1 MADRSVPILI
11 IGAGPCGLGAAY
23 RLHEQGRVDFL
34 VVETTDHPGG
44 LATSYL
50 DEQGFTWD
58 VGGHV
63 VHSHYDYFD
72 AVFKKAL
79 GKDTYQHQR
88 ESWVWM
94 LQRFVPYPFQNNLR
108 YLPKK
113 VLDECVQGLLK
124 LAKKL
129 PARYS
134 TKPKN
139 FRAWILASFGTGIAK
154 HFLFPYNL
162 KLWQHPLEKMTAA
175 WVGDRVATV
184 DIDKTLI
191 NIELKKD
198 DIAWGPNHV
207 FYFPKTGGTGT
218 VWRRIAAM
226 LPAER
231 FLYETSVVS
240 VDPIVHTAKLSN
252 GDTIHYQHLIS
263 SMPLN
268 QLLNSSHLPT
278 RVPAALSPNKI
289 KQICTSSTVHVV
301 GIGLEGKPHP
311 QLHTKCW
318 MYFPESN
325 VPFFRVTVFSNYSPA
340 NVPDSKRHWSLMCE
354 VSESTQK
361 PLSENKNYSTKNR
374 QKLIDSVLKGLHRAQ
389 LIGDEDTVVSTWTH
403 TAPLGYPTPTLARDR
418 YLGAALKA
426 LDKWQIYSRG
436 RFGAWKYEVSNMD
449 HTFMQG
455 VEVVNR
461 ITMGDPEAE
470 VTLLHPN
477 QVNHR

>member
-23 RLHEQGRVDFL
+23 RLHEQGHADFL
-34 VVETTDHPGG
+34 VVEAAGHPGG

-63 VHSHYDYFD
+63 VHSHYEYFD
-72 AVFKKAL
+72 RVFHQAL
-79 GKDTYQHQR
+79 DNNYYQHQR

-94 LQRFVPYPFQNNLR
+94 LQRFIPYPFQNNLR

-113 VLDECVQGLLK
+113 IMQSCVDGLLA
-124 LAKKL
+124 LTKKT
-129 PARYS
+129 S
-134 TKPKN
+134 SKPTN
-139 FRAWILASFGTGIAK
+139 FREWILASFGDGIAK

-184 DIDKTLI
+184 DINRTLD
-191 NIELKKD
+191 NIAHQRD
-198 DIAWGPNHV
+198 DVSWGPNHV

-218 VWRRIAAM
+218 IWRRIAST
-226 LPAER
+226 LPRER
-231 FLYETSVVS
+231 FMYHTTVEAIDVAK
-240 VDPIVHTAKLSN
+240 HTARLST
-252 GDTIHYQHLIS
+252 GEHITYTHLIS

-268 QLLNSSHLPT
+268 QLVKISRLPT
-278 RVPAALSPNKI
+278 PTPAALTKTRI
-289 KQICTSSTVHVV
+289 KQICTYSSVHVI
-301 GIGLEGKPHP
+301 GIGLTGRPHKK
-311 QLHTKCW
+311 LATKCW
-318 MYFPESN
+318 MYFPEST

-340 NVPDSKRHWSLMCE
+340 NVPDASQHWSLMCE
-354 VSESTQK
+354 VSESMK
-361 PLSENKNYSTKNR
+361 INDSEQEIYSDKKAQELIKKVIAGLR
-374 QKLIDSVLKGLHRAQ
+374 SVKLITANDQV
-389 LIGDEDTVVSTWTH
+389 ISTWH
-403 TAPLGYPTPTLARDR
+403 HHAKLGYPTPTIARDK
-418 YLGAALKA
+418 YLHAALKS
-426 LDKWQIYSRG
+426 LEKWQIYSRG

-455 VEVVNR
+455 VEVANR
-461 ITMGDPEAE
+461 IMTSDPTAE
-470 VTLLHPN
+470 ITVWHPN